1 MGQGRRQ
8 FTDEFK
14 REAVALLA
22 SSGRPLT
29 QIASELGIAP
39 SMLRNWRNRG
49 GGQMRGQRCTRD
61 RHRPRMLHRTRRQRS
76 PGCAATT
83 IACGRSVTF

>member
-39 SMLRNWRNRG
+39 VG
-49 GGQMRGQRCTRD
+49 D
-61 RHRPRMLHRTRRQRS
+61 RYIDGVELAGAGDYR
-76 PGCAATT
+76 AAQ
-83 IACGRSVTF
+83 IVLGAGAPDALLMPNMA